1 MAHTDAP
8 SRHNGYAIRD
18 FRVAAKLSV
27 DELANLLLISAPHL
41 RNIENEH
48 RAPTPIL
55 LRKIAEKVGCRPAS
69 LVRDPAALAAED
81 RAA

>member
-1 MAHTDAP
+1 MAHTATP
-8 SRHNGYAIRD
+8 PRHNGYAIRD
-18 FRVAAKLSV
+18 FRVAAKLTV

-48 RAPTPIL
+48 REPTPIL
-55 LRKIAEKVGCRPAS
+55 IRKIAEKVGCRASS
-69 LVRDPAALAAED
+69 LVRDPSALASED